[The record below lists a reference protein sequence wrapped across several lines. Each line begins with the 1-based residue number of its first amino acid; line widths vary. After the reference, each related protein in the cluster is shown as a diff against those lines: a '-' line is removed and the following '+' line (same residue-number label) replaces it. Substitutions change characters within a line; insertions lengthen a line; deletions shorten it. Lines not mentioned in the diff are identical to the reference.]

1 MVTKEVSEI
10 SADRQKWD
18 KIFNGLV
25 RMLKTQQ
32 AQLVTLV
39 NDRKNLEDRI
49 KMQHERWVS
58 DIRLCE
64 DHICQLKGDLVMQ
77 EKTHSLDVLKSNL
90 VMSLKHREAFLEKLI
105 SEDADSEL
113 EDFKALL
120 DYVSLKSPKDL
131 SLSNGSDMP
140 GGERHSKKLEAEV
153 RRLKYENKKLA
164 SEKSSEISALLAEKN
179 FVWNQ
184 YKILENDYTSKL
196 KSEHSE
202 VEQANEKVK
211 KLLASMEQLQSIND
225 EKDETIARLKDKVNL
240 MEADSNKLNEENLRL
255 SKELELLK
263 KSRSAPVTPMLNRC
277 PAGARPSCLRD
288 KNCSRDRSNVIVKKE
303 SSAAQAPGS
312 AKDTEKGSRGLKRKG
327 VYSAPISELPKLFS
341 SNFKVP
347 KLKRHANENITPFP
361 QL

>member
-32 AQLVTLV
+32 TQLVTLV

-131 SLSNGSDMP
+131 SLSKGSDMP

-153 RRLKYENKKLA
+153 RRLKYENEKLA

-196 KSEHSE
+196 KSKHSE

-211 KLLASMEQLQSIND
+211 KLLASMEQLQSLND

-263 KSRSAPVTPMLNRC
+263 KSRSAPVTPVLNRC
-277 PAGARPSCLRD
+277 PAGARPCLRD
-288 KNCSRDRSNVIVKKE
+288 KNSSRDRSNVIVKKE